1 MSSNSCITLRMDIPM
16 KILLPVDGSKS
27 SLNAAKYVGKLAK
40 DLRGKCA
47 VTLISIHDDIGLGH
61 VKQFVANSVIDDYL
75 REVSEKELKGAQKV
89 LDAAGVKHSMVIKR
103 GNVASEIIAI
113 ANKEKFDLIAMGS
126 KGRSGIVDAF
136 MGSVAQRVSTTAKQ
150 AVLLIK

>member
-1 MSSNSCITLRMDIPM
+1 M

-27 SLNAAKYVGKLAK
+27 ALNAAKYVAKLTK
-40 DLRGKCA
+40 ELSSKCS
-47 VTLISIHDDIGLGH
+47 VTLISVHDNVGLGH

-89 LDAAGVKHSMVIKR
+89 LDTAGVKHSMVIKR
-103 GNVASEIIAI
+103 GNIANEIIAL

-126 KGRSGIVDAF
+126 KGRSGIVDAI
-136 MGSVAQRVSTTAKQ
+136 MGSVAQRVSNNAKQ

>member
-1 MSSNSCITLRMDIPM
+1 M

-40 DLRGKCA
+40 DLRSKCT

-75 REVSEKELKGAQKV
+75 REVSEKELKPAQKV
-89 LDAAGVKHSMVIKR
+89 LDTAGVKHSMVIKR
-103 GNVASEIIAI
+103 GNVAKEILAL
-113 ANKEKFDLIAMGS
+113 ANKEKFDLIVMGS
-126 KGRSGIVDAF
+126 KGRTGIVDAL
-136 MGSVAQRVSTTAKQ
+136 MGSVAQKISNTAKQ
-150 AVLLIK
+150 PVLLIK

>member
-1 MSSNSCITLRMDIPM
+1 M

-40 DLRGKCA
+40 DLRSKCA
-47 VTLISIHDDIGLGH
+47 VTLISVHDDAGLGH

-75 REVSEKELKGAQKV
+75 RELSEKELKGAQKA

-103 GNVASEIIAI
+103 GNIANEIIAL
-113 ANKEKFDLIAMGS
+113 ANKEKFNLIVMGS
-126 KGRSGIVDAF
+126 KGRSGIFDTM
-136 MGSVAQRVSTTAKQ
+136 MGSVAQRVSNTAKQ